1 MLSSL
6 STAYS
11 WTRREPSSSKK
22 GVPPPSTG
30 KRRSR
35 RSVSPGRSRSPAESY
50 YSRRS
55 YRSRSRSVD
64 TPKRRRRDDSPPR
77 GGRSPHY
84 QEAQRGRDSRRDR
97 RYSRS
102 PISSP
107 RSVSSRGRGRRRD
120 ASTSSYSRSR
130 SRSPS
135 RSPRDRPKAV
145 HRLPQTTS
153 IKDITIAMPKFGNG
167 KKKGKGHKNANGKL
181 SDVSIPFWFLVNEL
195 LIPRTAVPVIFTS

>member
-1 MLSSL
+1 M
-6 STAYS
+6 THS
-11 WTRREPSSSKK
+11 WTRREPSSCKK
-22 GVPPPSTG
+22 GAPLPSTG

-77 GGRSPHY
+77 SGRSPHY
-84 QEAQRGRDSRRDR
+84 QDRKSGRDSRRDR

-102 PISSP
+102 PLSSP
-107 RSVSSRGRGRRRD
+107 RSISTRDRGRRKD
-120 ASTSSYSRSR
+120 HSSSSYSRSR

-135 RSPRDRPKAV
+135 RSPRDRRKAV
-145 HRLPQTTS
+145 HRLPQATS
-153 IKDITIAMPKFGNG
+153 IKDIVPKFGNG

-181 SDVSIPFWFLVNEL
+181 SDVSVALLFLVNEL
-195 LIPRTAVPVIFTS
+195 FMPRAAVPLIFPS